1 MTVDVPQARDLN
13 IPGCT
18 AGGGCPALPKIGRV
32 RSRWTTDLRV
42 GKHAG
47 RENRITGARLVK
59 DVVWHIAFR
68 VQSLEPQP
76 ESH

>member
-1 MTVDVPQARDLN
+1 
-13 IPGCT
+13 
-18 AGGGCPALPKIGRV
+18 LPKIGRV

-59 DVVWHIAFR
+59 DVGWHIAFR